1 MSTTQTGQYQCYV
14 HRDVKKDEELT
25 FCYEPELL
33 YMTTEQRDEHIRR
46 EMGVEKCACDHCAK
60 PPRELLVSDMRRQML
75 RGLFCWFYGADLP
88 SFEARGEQRSR
99 FSSSD
104 VSEAQKC
111 AVFACLL
118 EAEGVVGSR
127 DLQVQFLTAAQY
139 LVEEFRRTGGLVMP
153 ERELALISFWV
164 GRARWMRFLT
174 VGYDVYRDELECG
187 LEATS
192 KVIRRFLERVGISV
206 LCDLG
211 SRMVSR

>member
-1 MSTTQTGQYQCYV
+1 M

-46 EMGVEKCACDHCAK
+46 EMGVERCACYRCAQSAK
-60 PPRELLVSDMRRQML
+60 ELLVSDLRRQML

-88 SFEARGEQRSR
+88 SFEVRGKEKPQLST
-99 FSSSD
+99 SD
-104 VSEAQKC
+104 VSEAQRC

-139 LVEEFRRTGGLVMP
+139 LVEEFRRTGELVMP
-153 ERELALISFWV
+153 KQQLALISFWV
-164 GRARWMRFLT
+164 ARARWMKFLT
-174 VGYDVYRDELECG
+174 VGCDVYRDELESG

-192 KVIRRFLERVGISV
+192 KDIRRFLDAGGDLRAMRLRVVQSPGECSNQ
-206 LCDLG
+206 
-211 SRMVSR
+211 